1 MNSYYSQNADDFL
14 RQYESLSPAS
24 VNREWAGFIPERGSR
39 ILDVG
44 AGSGRDSAWMA
55 SMGHAVVAV
64 EPADGLRKKAMAAH
78 PDPFIRW
85 SDDSLPALA
94 SVRGLRLR
102 FDLVLVNA
110 VWMHVAPAERENAFG
125 NLRGL
130 LSPGGRLVIT
140 LRHGPSP
147 DEREMHPV
155 HCGELTA
162 LADRFALDLLHS
174 AKNGDKLGR
183 EAVSWSTMVFSLPDG
198 QTRSTLR
205 QRRPQRPGN
214 IQM

>member
-1 MNSYYSQNADDFL
+1 MNSYYSKNADEFL

-24 VNREWAGFIPERGSR
+24 VNREWADFIPERR
-39 ILDVG
+39 AQILDVG

-78 PDPFIRW
+78 PNPSIRW
-85 SDDSLPALA
+85 IGDSLPALE
-94 SVRGLRLR
+94 SVLALRLR

-110 VWMHVAPAERENAFG
+110 VWMHVAPAERECAFG

-147 DEREMHPV
+147 DQREMHPV
-155 HCGELTA
+155 HCGELAA
-162 LADRFALDLLHS
+162 LSGRFAMDVALN
-174 AKNGDKLGR
+174 AETGDKLGR
-183 EAVSWSTMVFSLPDG
+183 EAVSWSTMVFSI
-198 QTRSTLR
+198 
-205 QRRPQRPGN
+205 PGN
-214 IQM
+214 GKY